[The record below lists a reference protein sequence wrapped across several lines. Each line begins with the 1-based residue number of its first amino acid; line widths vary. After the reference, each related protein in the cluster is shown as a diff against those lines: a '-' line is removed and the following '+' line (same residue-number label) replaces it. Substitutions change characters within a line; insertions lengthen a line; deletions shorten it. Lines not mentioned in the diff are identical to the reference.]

1 MHSCSLVL
9 PTEPTPAERMSP
21 CVGRDG
27 GRRSHRAGRAAGG
40 CRSDCRDPPPRR
52 NARRGLGAARG
63 GGRAR
68 QRDALLVAARS
79 PPAVEQ
85 GEARRAH
92 GPRDIVRGRCPGHL
106 RGAAD
111 RSPAKRHGHDLF
123 RSRSDR
129 ARSAR
134 RAQHH
139 RSRCPGRP
147 GIVVG
152 TQRYADPGNGAGLTS
167 WCSTATPSSYKTTPR
182 SCSRAAPSP
191 GCSRTSS
198 LDRWEPRD
206 RGVAGE
212 RGRDPV
218 EPGHTTEQCAGR
230 NRRCSARKVGPAKP
244 DDVMLVVADTG
255 LLQCRM
261 EHV

>member
-1 MHSCSLVL
+1 
-9 PTEPTPAERMSP
+9 MSP

-27 GRRSHRAGRAAGG
+27 GRRSHRAGRAARGG
-40 CRSDCRDPPPRR
+40 ADPIAESTTSKER
-52 NARRGLGAARG
+52 ASGIGCGSRRGASTSKIETHFS
-63 GGRAR
+63 
-68 QRDALLVAARS
+68 VAARS

-139 RSRCPGRP
+139 RSRCPRP
-147 GIVVG
+147 
-152 TQRYADPGNGAGLTS
+152 
-167 WCSTATPSSYKTTPR
+167 
-182 SCSRAAPSP
+182 
-191 GCSRTSS
+191 
-198 LDRWEPRD
+198 PRD
-206 RGVAGE
+206 RGRHPAL
-212 RGRDPV
+212 RGSGQWGGAHV
-218 EPGHTTEQCAGR
+218 LVLNR
-230 NRRCSARKVGPAKP
+230 NTLELQDNSSV
-244 DDVMLVVADTG
+244 
-255 LLQCRM
+255 LLQSSAIAGMQSNFEALTDGSQNSTACDQQKPPP
-261 EHV
+261 VIPPIQATYDAG